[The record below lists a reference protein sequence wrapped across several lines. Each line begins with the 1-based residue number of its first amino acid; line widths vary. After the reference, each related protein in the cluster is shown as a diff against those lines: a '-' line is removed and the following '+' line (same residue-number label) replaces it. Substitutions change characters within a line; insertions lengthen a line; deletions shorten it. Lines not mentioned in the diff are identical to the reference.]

1 MILLP
6 AVPIQAFRVFC
17 ALAAVGG
24 FPKWGNNDSRVMTM
38 MIPLITCNIHM
49 EENFFLTFMMT
60 TDDDD
65 DDNETIMMTMMTMM
79 TMMRTEG

>member
-24 FPKWGNNDSRVMTM
+24 FPKWGSNDARV
-38 MIPLITCNIHM
+38 TCNIHM
-49 EENFFLTFMMT
+49 EEIFFLTFMMT
-60 TDDDD
+60 TDYD
-65 DDNETIMMTMMTMM
+65 DDNETIMMTMMAMM
-79 TMMRTEG
+79 FMMRTEG

>member
-24 FPKWGNNDSRVMTM
+24 FPKWGSNDARV
-38 MIPLITCNIHM
+38 TCNIHM
-49 EENFFLTFMMT
+49 EEIFFPDLY
-60 TDDDD
+60 
-65 DDNETIMMTMMTMM
+65 DDN
-79 TMMRTEG
+79 